1 MMPPMT
7 TTPTTYQGI
16 WVESVALPTDL
27 LADDSVISWSQ
38 VKTRPEELTEEDLTV
53 GTDTLLDDFLALASA
68 DPEQMAAFMARYGVL
83 ELCGAHG
90 CPIGHEDAGCPFLEI
105 EERTSLDTPWS
116 HFEFGGR
123 WGVSVQHVR
132 RAARGFADLVQ
143 WGQSARDAQ
152 KVSPRRGRDIQMLL
166 PGIFTRATSE
176 RERIAYYLTRL
187 NRETGVQ
194 PLVTWDKR
202 VSVTFA
208 AYGLMGVL
216 SILLTRE
223 IAARRDPN
231 DDLTYTCSICGVP
244 VPRGRPPQPDEAI
257 YCTEKSCKR
266 EQQRLNQA
274 AWRARKR
281 AEGKS

>member
-7 TTPTTYQGI
+7 TTPTTHRGVL
-16 WVESVALPTDL
+16 VESVALPTDL
-27 LADDSVISWSQ
+27 LADDSVISWSLA
-38 VKTRPEELTEEDLTV
+38 KTRAEELTAEDLTV

-83 ELCGAHG
+83 ELCGEHG
-90 CPIGHEDAGCPFLEI
+90 RPDRHDEGAFCPFLEVDDGQ
-105 EERTSLDTPWS
+105 RL
-116 HFEFGGR
+116 
-123 WGVSVQHVR
+123 GVSVHHVR
-132 RAARGFADLVQ
+132 RAARAFADLAQ

-152 KVSPRRGRDIQMLL
+152 KVSPRRGVDIQMLL
-166 PGIFTRATSE
+166 PGILSRTMSE
-176 RERIAYYLTRL
+176 RERIAYHLTRL

-202 VSVTFA
+202 VSFTFEA
-208 AYGLMGVL
+208 GGLLGVL

-223 IAARRDPN
+223 IAARRDER
-231 DDLTYTCSICGVP
+231 DDLVYTCSVCGIA

>member
-1 MMPPMT
+1 MT
-7 TTPTTYQGI
+7 VTPTTYQGI

-38 VKTRPEELTEEDLTV
+38 VKTRPEELTADDLQA
-53 GTDTLLDDFLALASA
+53 GTDTLLEDFLTLASA
-68 DPEQMAAFMARYGVL
+68 DPEEMGAFMRRYGVL
-83 ELCGAHG
+83 ELCGKHG
-90 CPIGHEDAGCPFLEI
+90 RPVDHDEGGFCPFLEV
-105 EERTSLDTPWS
+105 D
-116 HFEFGGR
+116 GGQR
-123 WGVSVQHVR
+123 FGVSVQHVR
-132 RAARGFADLVQ
+132 RAARAFADLVQ
-143 WGQSARDAQ
+143 WGQSARDAR
-152 KVSPRRGRDIQMLL
+152 KVSPRRGRDIQWLL
-166 PGIFTRATSE
+166 PGILSRTMSE
-176 RERIAYYLTRL
+176 RERIAYHLTRL

-231 DDLTYTCSICGVP
+231 DDLIYTCSICGVP
-244 VPRGRPPQPDEAI
+244 VPRIRPPQPNEAI

>member
-1 MMPPMT
+1 MMCPMT
-7 TTPTTYQGI
+7 TTPTTHRGI

-27 LADDSVISWSQ
+27 LASDSVISWSQ
-38 VKTRPEELTEEDLTV
+38 AKTRSEELTEDDLTA
-53 GTDTLLDDFLALASA
+53 GTDTLLEDFLALASA

-83 ELCGAHG
+83 ELCGEHG
-90 CPIGHEDAGCPFLEI
+90 RPDGHDEGAFCPFLEV
-105 EERTSLDTPWS
+105 DD
-116 HFEFGGR
+116 GR
-123 WGVSVQHVR
+123 RRGVSVHHVR
-132 RAARGFADLVQ
+132 RAARAFADLAQ
-143 WGQSARDAQ
+143 WGRSTRLGLKRRPHSGIDA
-152 KVSPRRGRDIQMLL
+152 QMLL
-166 PGIFTRATSE
+166 GGFLRGRNVTDRA
-176 RERIAYYLTRL
+176 RIAEYLTML
-187 NRETGVQ
+187 NRQTGVR

-208 AYGLMGVL
+208 AAGLLGVL

-244 VPRGRPPQPDEAI
+244 VARGRPPQPDEAI

-266 EQQRLNQA
+266 EQQRRNQA